1 MLFPL
6 TWTSDGWPIV
16 SDGQPQMQGALPFAR
31 ETAEEG
37 HYVEEDEAAMDCSPL
52 YWYGVRGPAPEGTEF
67 QPKSRRLVLKGDGYP
82 LTSLAC
88 RSVLL
93 RRQDSFRFRFSCLT
107 GTQGLNAHE
116 QAGVVLYYDES
127 SFVQLGMTQEED
139 GRYLVCR
146 RKASEKYI

>member
-37 HYVEEDEAAMDCSPL
+37 HYVEEDEEAMDCSPL

-67 QPKSRRLVLKGDGYP
+67 QPKSRRLVLSGILSAAGKQVKSTYKKSA
-82 LTSLAC
+82 LTQMC
-88 RSVLL
+88 EGG
-93 RRQDSFRFRFSCLT
+93 F
-107 GTQGLNAHE
+107 
-116 QAGVVLYYDES
+116 
-127 SFVQLGMTQEED
+127 FVI
-139 GRYLVCR
+139 C
-146 RKASEKYI
+146 